1 MENFQNR
8 AKTRSRL
15 AKGKQ
20 RKDGKRLRNRPR
32 NSQKPKEA
40 AFQTTPTRSIF
51 GGQLRSEL
59 SRDFP
64 DPQMAKWPNGL
75 DKAEDWAEVMV
86 INTRSTQRTQC
97 SRGKELMPLFKSR
110 FQENS
115 V

>member
-59 SRDFP
+59 SRDFS
-64 DPQMAKWPNGL
+64 DPQMAEWPGQGRRLGRSNGNQHP
-75 DKAEDWAEVMV
+75 EH
-86 INTRSTQRTQC
+86 STHSML
-97 SRGKELMPLFKSR
+97 SR
-110 FQENS
+110 
-115 V
+115 